1 MRKCF
6 QEKFFLISKK
16 ILQRL
21 LITSNYKICRNPLPR
36 IFEMIVEKI
45 DEKNSIQHQI
55 FGVQYT
61 HSDETMNAIKVVE
74 RKKKRGIG
82 RKI

>member
-1 MRKCF
+1 
-6 QEKFFLISKK
+6 
-16 ILQRL
+16 
-21 LITSNYKICRNPLPR
+21 
-36 IFEMIVEKI
+36 MIVEKI

-74 RKKKRGIG
+74 RKKKRGIAAKNLTFYLSIWNG
-82 RKI
+82 IRKPGQLIWLIVNQYK